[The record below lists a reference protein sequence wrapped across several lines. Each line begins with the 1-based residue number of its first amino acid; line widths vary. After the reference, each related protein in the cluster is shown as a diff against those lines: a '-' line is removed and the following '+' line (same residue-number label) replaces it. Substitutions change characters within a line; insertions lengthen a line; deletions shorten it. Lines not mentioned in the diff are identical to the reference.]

1 MASYTTYSA
10 VQTRIRSK
18 DFVAAQQ
25 TRCTSLITQVSED
38 IDGYLGSRYVVPFTS
53 PYPNLVV
60 LACILLTAGDFI
72 TGEMID
78 QPQVEAVE
86 RRAESFLARGQ
97 ALLERLLNN
106 PGILAGSS
114 AVVRDDGE
122 GIAPQMRVSSYP
134 PSIDLQDSSR
144 WRKPVPSISK
154 QVAGLPEEYP

>member
-10 VQTRIRSK
+10 VQTRMRSK
-18 DFVAAQQ
+18 AFSATQQ
-25 TRCTSLITQVSED
+25 ARCTDLIAQVSSD

-53 PYPNLVV
+53 PYPSLVV

-78 QPQVEAVE
+78 QPQTEAVE
-86 RRAESFLARGQ
+86 RRADNFLLRGQ

-106 PGILAGSS
+106 PGLLAGSS
-114 AVVRDDGE
+114 AVVRDDDD
-122 GIAPQMRVSSYP
+122 GIAPQMRTSSYP
-134 PSIDLQDSSR
+134 PSIDLQDSST

-154 QVAGLPEEYP
+154 TLAGLPEEYP